1 MKLSFTLFLSLLIL
15 ALPGCFASREARIE
29 SDYSYTGNFR
39 YSRALMLYL
48 FGFIRYNPRWAES
61 TRQRDAS

>member
-1 MKLSFTLFLSLLIL
+1 MPLV
-15 ALPGCFASREARIE
+15 
-29 SDYSYTGNFR
+29 FR

-61 TRQRDAS
+61 TSQRQPPAA